1 MYQPLTYFPGS
12 GAPNSHIAD
21 QLPVLNVVYYGG
33 GLCGHGWFQRRRAD
47 ATTIQM
53 EHTDMVESLMFVTGL
68 VLFRGWLEEV
78 RPIEHYPN
86 RVVAVLA
93 RHGSDVAV
101 EELEQ
106 RCGSGRLSKRQ
117 RHGAADICLAEL
129 SRRNPSRA
137 WAACLI
143 LLTQMDTAGDL
154 DLSQSAELKS
164 LLFPD
169 IEGPTRRIIE
179 WWRRPP
185 DIDRKIRY
193 KRWEDPLHHRMW
205 DRPGKWMPA
214 DIIGVPSKRPGG
226 S

>member
-1 MYQPLTYFPGS
+1 
-12 GAPNSHIAD
+12 
-21 QLPVLNVVYYGG
+21 
-33 GLCGHGWFQRRRAD
+33 
-47 ATTIQM
+47 
-53 EHTDMVESLMFVTGL
+53 MVESLMLVTGL

-106 RCGSGRLSKRQ
+106 RCGSGRLSARQ
-117 RHGAADICLAEL
+117 RHGAADICRAEL
-129 SRRNPSRA
+129 RRPNPSPAR
-137 WAACLI
+137 AACLN
-143 LLTQMDTAGDL
+143 LLTQMDAAGDL
-154 DLSQSAELKS
+154 DPLQSWELNS
-164 LLFPD
+164 RFLLD
-169 IEGPTRRIIE
+169 LEAAKRQIIE
-179 WWRRPP
+179 WRRLRRG
-185 DIDRKIRY
+185 IDRKIRY
-193 KRWEDPLHHRMW
+193 KPLQDPLQHRMW